1 MSEDWLNDL
10 RFDQAGLLPV
20 VAQDAASGE
29 VLMLAYANRE
39 AVGRTLAEGRAW
51 FYSRSRGSLWL
62 KGETSG
68 NLLDVEEVRYDCDAD
83 TLLYRVRPQGPACH
97 TGERTC
103 FYRSGWRSEGVPP
116 AGGAAAAAGAMDAGA
131 GDEVLGELYRL
142 ILARKVNPPAGSY
155 VVRLLGEGRDRILQ
169 KVGEEAVEVVLAGK
183 NEDNGRLVNELADLL
198 FHLSVLLGERELP
211 WDEVFAELRRRR
223 K

>member
-1 MSEDWLNDL
+1 MSGEWLKEL

-20 VAQDAASGE
+20 VAQDAATQE
-29 VLMLAYANRE
+29 VLMVAYANRE
-39 AVGRTLAEGRAW
+39 AVERTLAEGRAW
-51 FYSRSRGSLWL
+51 FYSRSRGALWL

-68 NLLDVEEVRYDCDAD
+68 DLLDVEEVRYDCDAD

-103 FYRSGWRSEGVPP
+103 FYRSGWRAEGVPP
-116 AGGAAAAAGAMDAGA
+116 AGEAAAVAGAMDAGA